1 VKRRAPSW
9 LPVVLTILWI
19 GFIWGHSMVPA
30 DLSAQE
36 SGWALEALRRV
47 FALLHLP
54 EILTDHVVRKMAHF
68 TEYLILGVLGTNA
81 LRPWADSARRLG
93 TALVGVMVPLVDETI
108 QLFVSGRSGQIS
120 DVWLDV
126 AGFSCGFLVVLFVYL
141 VRQNGQKC
149 RR

>member
-1 VKRRAPSW
+1 
-9 LPVVLTILWI
+9 
-19 GFIWGHSMVPA
+19 MVPA